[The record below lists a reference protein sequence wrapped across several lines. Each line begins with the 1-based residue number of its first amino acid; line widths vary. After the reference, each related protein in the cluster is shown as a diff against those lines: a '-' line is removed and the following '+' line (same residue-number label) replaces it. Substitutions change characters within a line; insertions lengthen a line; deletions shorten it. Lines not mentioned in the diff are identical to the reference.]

1 MGRIDAGFAGPI
13 NKDRRIRFLCGVVSH
28 RTRKRPICHALVSDK
43 LDQLPEEVCS
53 MWRSVWSARWRS
65 SACDFGFRILRP
77 H

>member
-43 LDQLPEEVCS
+43 LDQLPEEVLQHVEECLGCK
-53 MWRSVWSARWRS
+53 VEII
-65 SACDFGFRILRP
+65 CV
-77 H
+77 